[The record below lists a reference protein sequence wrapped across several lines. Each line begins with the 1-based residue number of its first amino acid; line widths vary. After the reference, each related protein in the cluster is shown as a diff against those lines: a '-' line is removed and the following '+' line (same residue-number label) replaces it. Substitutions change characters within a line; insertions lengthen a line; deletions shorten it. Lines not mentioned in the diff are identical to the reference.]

1 MKEREREPN
10 LKWRF
15 GIRFFA
21 FIQHFDISREDL
33 RTEDSEDKE
42 KEKIDRGS
50 ENSPIHT
57 CLGYISDVG

>member
-1 MKEREREPN
+1 MKERESQTSN
-10 LKWRF
+10 GGLVL
-15 GIRFFA
+15 GSLH
-21 FIQHFDISREDL
+21 FIQHFDIRDDL
-33 RTEDSEDKE
+33 RTEDSENKE